1 MGWNGRRAFTLIELL
16 MVIVIIGVLAGLLL
30 PALALARQEARK
42 KRARVEAG
50 QLEAALRSYHMD
62 NRQWLELA
70 GSTTSGKSVVDV
82 LQGTGGKV
90 PYMEFSSRN
99 LLNGDFV
106 DPWGHVYRIA
116 LNNANNEVNARGLTL
131 YRVCAVW
138 SYGPNGQADSEGA
151 EDDDIVSWK

>member
-1 MGWNGRRAFTLIELL
+1 MGRKGFTLIELL

-50 QLEAALRSYHMD
+50 QLEGAMRSYYMD
-62 NRQWLELA
+62 NRGWSELA
-70 GSTTSGKSVVDV
+70 GSSTSGDAMIKI
-82 LQGTGGKV
+82 LKGTDGKV
-90 PYMEFSSRN
+90 PYMEFSARN
-99 LLNGDFV
+99 LSDNGDFL
-106 DPWGHVYRIA
+106 DPWGHVYRVA
-116 LNNANNEVNARGLTL
+116 LNNANNEVTARGQTL

-138 SYGPNGQADSEGA
+138 SYGPNGKADTEGT